1 MMRFL
6 LRRARDLSIS
16 LLVVITLVFFLFR
29 LMPGDP
35 TSAYVDGGFS
45 VEARQMVIERFGLD
59 QPLHRQYLLYMRNLL
74 QGDFGRS
81 FFYRRPAN
89 EVIGEKIVNTLV
101 LMLPAITMAYV
112 LGIVGGTIL
121 TWRRGTRFEAV
132 SIVTALF
139 FRAAPVFFTGLLL
152 LMLFAY
158 QLRWLPHAGMRT
170 PGYAETHILLKFLSF
185 DFLRHFFLPFSVATL
200 YLLGVPL
207 LIMRNTLLETVGED
221 YTDYCKARGLSE
233 TRIWIHHACRNALL
247 PVVTS
252 AALTFGTAVGG
263 FVVLE
268 YIFGWPGLGRE
279 IILAAQRSDYPVAQ
293 FSLLLL
299 AATVMLMNL
308 LADLFYSY
316 LDPRVRT
323 S

>member
-1 MMRFL
+1 MIRFL
-6 LRRARDLSIS
+6 LRRIRDLAVS
-16 LLVVITLVFFLFR
+16 LFVVITLVFFLFR

-35 TSAYVDGGFS
+35 TSADVDGGFS
-45 VEARQMVIERFGLD
+45 IEARQMVIERFGLD
-59 QPLHRQYLLYMRNLL
+59 QPVHVQYVRYMRNLA

-89 EVIGEKIVNTLV
+89 EVVGEKIVNTLV
-101 LMLPAITMAYV
+101 LMLPAVTMAYL
-112 LGIVGGTIL
+112 LGVVGGTIL
-121 TWRRGTRFEAV
+121 TWKRGTRFETAT
-132 SIVTALF
+132 IIIALF

-158 QLRWLPHAGMRT
+158 QLGWLPHSGMRS
-170 PGYAETHILLKFLSF
+170 PGYPETSLLLKFLSL
-185 DFLRHFFLPFSVATL
+185 DFLRHFALPFTVATL
-200 YLLGVPL
+200 YLLATPL

-221 YTDYCKARGLSE
+221 YIDYCRVRGMSE
-233 TRIWIHHACRNALL
+233 RRVLFRHAFRNALL

-252 AALTFGTAVGG
+252 AALSIGTAIGG

-293 FSLLLL
+293 FGLLLL

-308 LADLFYSY
+308 FADLLYGQ

-323 S
+323 T

>member
-1 MMRFL
+1 MSKFL
-6 LRRARDLSIS
+6 LKRLRDLLIS
-16 LLVVITLVFFLFR
+16 LFVVITLVFFVFR

-45 VEARQMVIERFGLD
+45 IEARQMVIERFGLD
-59 QPLHRQYLLYMRNLL
+59 QPVHVQFGRYLRNLM

-89 EVIGEKIVNTLV
+89 EVVGEKIVNTLV
-101 LMLPAITMAYV
+101 LMLPAVTAAYLIGV
-112 LGIVGGTIL
+112 VGGTIL
-121 TWRRGTRFEAV
+121 AWKRGTRFETV
-132 SIVTALF
+132 SIVVALF

-158 QLRWLPHAGMRT
+158 QLGWLPHSGMRS
-170 PGYAETHILLKFLSF
+170 PGYADTSVFLKFFSL
-185 DFLRHFFLPFSVATL
+185 DFLRHFVLPFSVATL
-200 YLLGVPL
+200 YLLATPL

-221 YTDYCKARGLSE
+221 YIDYCRARGLSE
-233 TRIWIHHACRNALL
+233 RRVVFVHACRNALL

-252 AALTFGTAVGG
+252 AALSIGTAIGG

-293 FSLLLL
+293 FGLLLL
-299 AATVMLMNL
+299 AVTVMLMNL
-308 LADLFYSY
+308 LADLFYGY

-323 S
+323 A